1 MTTFSTPT
9 TNPPAEQRT
18 LHRITFGRATV
29 TYEVGFKSIR
39 NGHRRECSSKGS
51 STRLLG
57 ATLAGSL
64 RWPIPNTFEPDL
76 RDGRAALTRS
86 PIKGDVDAEFCLVG
100 INLCRATTVDYPG
113 KDTWETIYQ
122 RGQILPVFF
131 INHDYLILRLLTI
144 GMSAMKKR
152 KLNGTPPDSKEA
164 DTASAV
170 DESENTSND
179 GIEAKG
185 TLQRGTGSVEPA
197 PAVTKSFKDLGIIDS
212 LCEACTALGY
222 KAPTPIQTESIPLAL
237 EGRDL
242 IGLAETGSGKTAAFA
257 IPILQG
263 TQFEPIASPLLL
275 TPFKALMDKPQP
287 LFGLVLAPTRELAY
301 QISQAF
307 EALGSLIS
315 VRCAVIVGGMDMV
328 PQAIALGK
336 KPHIVVATPG
346 RLLDHLENTKGFSLR
361 NLKYLVMDEADRLLD
376 LDFGPILDKILKVLP
391 RERRTY
397 LFSATMT
404 SKVES
409 LQRASLSNPL
419 RVSISTNKYQT
430 VSTLLQS
437 YLFFPHKHK
446 DIYLVYLLNEFA
458 GQSAIVFTRTVNETQ
473 RLAILLRSLG
483 FGAIPLHGQL
493 SQSARLGALGK
504 FRAGSREIL
513 VATDVAARGL
523 DIPSVDIVLNF
534 DLPPDSKT
542 YIHRVG
548 RTARAGKSGHAIS
561 LVTQYDVEVWLRIEA
576 ALGKKLP
583 EYETVKEEVM
593 VFSER
598 VNNAQRDAVRQMK
611 DLHEKRGTKGATL
624 RGRKPGIGGKG
635 GKRGRDEMDRDEG

>member
-1 MTTFSTPT
+1 
-9 TNPPAEQRT
+9 
-18 LHRITFGRATV
+18 
-29 TYEVGFKSIR
+29 
-39 NGHRRECSSKGS
+39 
-51 STRLLG
+51 
-57 ATLAGSL
+57 
-64 RWPIPNTFEPDL
+64 
-76 RDGRAALTRS
+76 
-86 PIKGDVDAEFCLVG
+86 
-100 INLCRATTVDYPG
+100 
-113 KDTWETIYQ
+113 
-122 RGQILPVFF
+122 
-131 INHDYLILRLLTI
+131 
-144 GMSAMKKR
+144 
-152 KLNGTPPDSKEA
+152 
-164 DTASAV
+164 
-170 DESENTSND
+170 
-179 GIEAKG
+179 
-185 TLQRGTGSVEPA
+185 
-197 PAVTKSFKDLGIIDS
+197 
-212 LCEACTALGY
+212 
-222 KAPTPIQTESIPLAL
+222 
-237 EGRDL
+237 
-242 IGLAETGSGKTAAFA
+242 
-257 IPILQG
+257 
-263 TQFEPIASPLLL
+263 
-275 TPFKALMDKPQP
+275 MDKPQS

-361 NLKYLVMDEADRLLD
+361 GLKYLVMDEADRLLD

-409 LQRASLSNPL
+409 LQRASLSNPS
-419 RVSISTNKYQT
+419 RISISTNKYQT

-504 FRAGSREIL
+504 FRDIL

-523 DIPSVDIVLNF
+523 DIPSVDIIVNF

-576 ALGKKLP
+576 ALGKKLK

-598 VNNAQRDAVRQMK
+598 VSNAQRDAVRQMK

-624 RGRKPGIGGKG
+624 RGRKPGIGKG
-635 GKRGRDEMDRDEG
+635 GKRGRDEMDREEG